1 MSPAGEERSLPLPER
16 WPRAS
21 KFALSA
27 CAAAVAELGTTHRG
41 FPRGKG
47 GSDLL
52 TGGRGNIS
60 PWMPHSSAFCSSKSA
75 FHCASRGFS
84 INLSVFQDEI
94 FASETEGLQSLT
106 QCGCD

>member
-1 MSPAGEERSLPLPER
+1 MSPAEEERSLPLPER

-47 GSDLL
+47 VRF
-52 TGGRGNIS
+52 TYGGQGEHQSVPGCLI
-60 PWMPHSSAFCSSKSA
+60 PQCSAPANLNFTVLVVA
-75 FHCASRGFS
+75 FP
-84 INLSVFQDEI
+84 I
-94 FASETEGLQSLT
+94 
-106 QCGCD
+106 

>member
-1 MSPAGEERSLPLPER
+1 MSPAEEERSLPLPER

-47 GSDLL
+47 VKF
-52 TGGRGNIS
+52 TYGGQGEHQS
-60 PWMPHSSAFCSSKSA
+60 PA
-75 FHCASRGFS
+75 ASF
-84 INLSVFQDEI
+84 LSV
-94 FASETEGLQSLT
+94 TLQQTCISL
-106 QCGCD
+106 C

>member
-47 GSDLL
+47 GQIYLRGA
-52 TGGRGNIS
+52 GGTSVPGCLIPQR
-60 PWMPHSSAFCSSKSA
+60 SAPANLRFTVLVVA
-75 FHCASRGFS
+75 FP
-84 INLSVFQDEI
+84 
-94 FASETEGLQSLT
+94 
-106 QCGCD
+106 